1 MTACSD
7 ERLADGAR
15 RELVEHILPFWRQ
28 HTVDLQRGGF
38 VAEMSNDLRVNETAA
53 KGLILNARIL
63 WTFAA
68 AYRYTQSDHDAR
80 LAHHAYAYLLE
91 HFLDRQHGGFHWLL
105 DPQGQPLDSTK
116 KIYGQA
122 FGVYA
127 LAEYYRTFG
136 DSQALMQATD
146 VFRLI
151 EQYSHD
157 DQYGGYA
164 ESLSR
169 DWQPIADVRLSEKD
183 LNEKKSMNNHLHVLE
198 AYTNLLRVWA
208 DPLLTRRLESLL
220 TLFQTRI
227 LNPQGTHL
235 QHFFDEAWQPRSASY
250 TFGHDIEGSWL
261 LCEAAEALGGPDRVA
276 GGARHGAADCP
287 RRAAGRCGCRRGIV
301 LRSAQRPDCG
311 RSQRMVAPGRS
322 RGRLLQRLATQPR
335 RDLPPGGR
343 ALLALYPDTDRRPGK
358 RGMVLARLTR
368 RHTRRQAAQSLG
380 LEMPVPQQPL
390 LSGDHPQNIGRNRN
404 RNRNKNQMMPPLCGP
419 LRLCELC
426 D

>member
-15 RELVEHILPFWRQ
+15 RELVEHILPFWRK
-28 HTVDLQRGGF
+28 HAVDSQRGGF
-38 VAEMSNDLRVNETAA
+38 VAEISNDLRRNDTAA
-53 KGLILNARIL
+53 KGLILNTRVL

-68 AYRYTQSDHDAR
+68 VYRYTQSEHDAQ
-80 LAHHAYAYLLE
+80 LAHRAYAYLLE

-105 DPQGQPLDSTK
+105 DPQGQPFDSTK

-136 DSQALMQATD
+136 DSQALSAATD

-157 DQYGGYA
+157 RQYGGYA

-169 DWQPIADVRLSEKD
+169 DWQPIADVRLSDKD

-208 DPLLTRRLESLL
+208 DPLLTRRLESLV

-227 LNPQGTHL
+227 LNPLGTHL

-261 LCEAAEALGGPDRVA
+261 LCEAAETLGGPDRVA
-276 GGARHGAADCP
+276 AVRDTALQIARAVLWEGVDADGGLCYEARDGQLVDDHKEWWPQAEAVVGFYHAWQISGDPTFHQAAENCWRFIQTRIVDRKHGEWYWRVSRDGIPDDNLPKVSAWKCP
-287 RRAAGRCGCRRGIV
+287 YHNSRCCLEIIRRAAV
-301 LRSAQRPDCG
+301 ETK
-311 RSQRMVAPGRS
+311 
-322 RGRLLQRLATQPR
+322 TQ
-335 RDLPPGGR
+335 
-343 ALLALYPDTDRRPGK
+343 
-358 RGMVLARLTR
+358 
-368 RHTRRQAAQSLG
+368 
-380 LEMPVPQQPL
+380 
-390 LSGDHPQNIGRNRN
+390 
-404 RNRNKNQMMPPLCGP
+404 
-419 LRLCELC
+419 
-426 D
+426 